1 MNSNMYDGAMATVP
15 QLVKCPSQVSCAH
28 SKTKRNLKT
37 VLGFFSLS
45 PTVCETK
52 NLAFNVS
59 HDRINCEDKPVKVCF
74 NETDKKGD
82 KICRNVTQTVCDV
95 QKGTKIDKFPETE
108 VITMNNQSSK

>member
-1 MNSNMYDGAMATVP
+1 MMVTWP

-108 VITMNNQSSK
+108 VITMNNQSSKYQISI

>member
-1 MNSNMYDGAMATVP
+1 M
-15 QLVKCPSQVSCAH
+15 
-28 SKTKRNLKT
+28 
-37 VLGFFSLS
+37 
-45 PTVCETK
+45 
-52 NLAFNVS
+52 S

-108 VITMNNQSSK
+108 VITMNNQSSKYRVRKRKWENVLKCNLSIVIISFWQLFGTIN